1 MLHAK
6 FHVHRTSGSGAE
18 DFLRFSP
25 YSHIG
30 MAAIF
35 VM

>member
-6 FHVHRTSGSGAE
+6 FQDQRTSGSVEE
-18 DFLRFSP
+18 DFLRYLP
-25 YSHIG
+25 YKD
-30 MAAIF
+30 MAAIL

>member
-1 MLHAK
+1 MIHAK
-6 FHVHRTSGSGAE
+6 FRDHRTSGSGEE

-25 YSHIG
+25 YMD
-30 MAAIF
+30 MAAIL